1 MKKIIAYH
9 EQIIRYSQNKLY
21 ELMEQIHV
29 HIEQIICTH
38 RTTIYTYK
46 KKYMNSQ
53 K

>member
-29 HIEQIICTH
+29 HIEQIICT
-38 RTTIYTYK
+38 RGMKLYT
-46 KKYMNSQ
+46 
-53 K
+53 